1 MSLSIGARVRH
12 ATVTVTMLTY
22 AMLAGKSWYSQAKRI
37 YFLTSGVLK
46 ITLSNEYNI
55 STISAII

>member
-1 MSLSIGARVRH
+1 MSLSIRARFRH

-46 ITLSNEYNI
+46 ITLSN
-55 STISAII
+55 